1 MWTYRRVNRIK
12 WTEKIRNEDVLKKV
26 GLDSPILLKI
36 IRESK
41 RRFIRNKMEE
51 DELFK
56 LVANGKIPGKKSRG
70 RRSITMLDRIEE

>member
-70 RRSITMLDRIEE
+70 RRRITMLDRIEE